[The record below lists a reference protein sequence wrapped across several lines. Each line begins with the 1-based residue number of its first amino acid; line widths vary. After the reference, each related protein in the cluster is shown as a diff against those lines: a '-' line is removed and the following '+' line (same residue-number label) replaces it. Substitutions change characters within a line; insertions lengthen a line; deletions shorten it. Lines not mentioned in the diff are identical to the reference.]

1 MILVQGT
8 LTVVF
13 NGDER
18 STLKAGDVLVQ
29 RGTIHGFH
37 NESNEWARVFCV
49 MMREYRNAFRSI
61 VTNSKFEIKIAAKKV
76 QLGVKEL
83 ETIFLPPKE

>member
-49 MMREYRNAFRSI
+49 MMRE
-61 VTNSKFEIKIAAKKV
+61 
-76 QLGVKEL
+76 
-83 ETIFLPPKE
+83 